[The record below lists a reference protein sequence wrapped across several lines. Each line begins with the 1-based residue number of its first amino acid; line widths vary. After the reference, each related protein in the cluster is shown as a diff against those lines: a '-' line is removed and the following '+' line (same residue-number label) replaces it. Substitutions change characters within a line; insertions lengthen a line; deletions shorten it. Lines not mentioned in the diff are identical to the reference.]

1 MRVFKGLNNTTDPMR
16 LGLEWLV
23 QADNVDVS
31 DEGALSARPGYTSA
45 LSAAVTAAYT
55 TIDFERFFYVA
66 GGELKTFEGA
76 TLATG
81 LTSAPMY
88 WAEVNQH
95 VYYNNGTD
103 RGIIT
108 PGNNVI
114 EWEWVVPSAPA
125 VAAVTGS
132 LPAGTYQVRITY
144 SLPGGRETG
153 ASESASITL
162 TDGQA
167 LQISRIPTNGNVYI
181 APANSTVYQLALR
194 NAPAAFVWDSSPDS
208 LGKDLMHQFLDPI
221 PESATVIQIWKGR
234 AYAAMYM
241 PQSDQTVVWYSQ
253 PLGYHLFN
261 LNSNFFIVPNK
272 VLCMAPHEAGLII
285 GTDAKIYSYEGSR
298 INELAPYGVV
308 PGWPWAL
315 DDKNVLLWTQ
325 RGLCQALPLKNLIID
340 RVSVAPGTQA
350 GAVVMSDDGQKKFVV
365 ALHQGGL
372 AFNQR

>member
-66 GGELKTFEGA
+66 GGNLKTFEGA

-95 VYYNNGTD
+95 VYYNNGVD
-103 RGIIT
+103 RGVIT
-108 PGNNVI
+108 PGNNVV
-114 EWEWVVPSAPA
+114 EWAWTPPHTAGLNI
-125 VAAVTGS
+125 VTGT
-132 LPAGTYQVRITY
+132 LPAGTYQVRCTRTL
-144 SLPGGRETG
+144 SDGRETG
-153 ASESASITL
+153 PGETVSLDL
-162 TDGQA
+162 TEGQG
-167 LQISRIPTNGNVYI
+167 LQISGVSGLNVYI
-181 APANSTVYQLALR
+181 APANSTVFQLAR
-194 NAPAAFVWDSSPDS
+194 ASAPAAFVWDSSPDF
-208 LGKDLMHQFLDPI
+208 LGRDLLHHFLDPI
-221 PESATVIQIWKGR
+221 PKSATIIQIWKGR

-241 PQSDQTVVWYSQ
+241 PATDQTVVWYSQ

>member
-16 LGLEWLV
+16 LGLEWLT

-31 DEGALSARPGYTSA
+31 DEGAMSRRGGFTT
-45 LSAAVTAAYT
+45 AVFAPTTAAYS
-55 TIDFERFFYVA
+55 TIDFQRCFYVT
-66 GGELKTFEGA
+66 GGALKTFEGA
-76 TLATG
+76 TLTTG

-88 WAEVNQH
+88 WAEVNQS
-95 VYYNNGTD
+95 VYYNNGVS

-108 PGNNVI
+108 PGNDI
-114 EWEWVVPSAPA
+114 LPWEWTTPAAPS
-125 VAAVTGS
+125 VAAVSGS
-132 LPAGTYQVRITY
+132 LPAGTYQVRCTQT
-144 SLPGGRETG
+144 LTDGRETG
-153 ASESASITL
+153 TSESVSVTL

-167 LQISRIPTNGNVYI
+167 LQISKIPTNANVYI
-181 APANSTVYQLALR
+181 APANSTVYQLAR
-194 NAPAAFVWDSSPDS
+194 ERSPAAFVWDSSPDF
-208 LGKDLMHQFLDPI
+208 LGQDLLHQFLDPI
-221 PESATVIQIWKGR
+221 PAGATVIQIWRGR

-285 GTDAKIYSYEGSR
+285 GTDAKIYSYEQSK
-298 INELAPYGVV
+298 ITEIAPYGVV

-315 DDKNVLLWTQ
+315 DDKNVMLWTQ

-350 GAVVMSDDGQKKFVV
+350 GAAVIADGGQKKFVV